1 MLRFKRIFLILAV
14 LCLYAAGLQT
24 IFAQA
29 VGTILGTIS
38 DTSGAIVPNV
48 TVTITNMQTGQVR
61 MARSNNAGNYI
72 APALPPGR
80 YTVEAEKA
88 GFRKE
93 THQDLELQVD
103 QSARIDIVFQ
113 PGSVTEA
120 IVVAAEAPVINTE
133 SPALGQ
139 VIENARVVSLP
150 LNGRQFLELT
160 MQVPGVVSGN
170 GGPQTGSSTLFQRPG
185 QNSSI
190 SVSGG
195 RSQNNSFLLDG
206 VQNTDPD
213 VNAYI
218 VSPSVDTIQEF
229 KMETK
234 NYSAEFGRSSGG
246 QISVVTKSGT
256 NALHGSAYEFLRN
269 DAVDARPFNNPGS
282 LPPFRRNQFGATLG
296 GPVRKDRTFLF
307 AGWEGFRRVEGQ
319 SATLTVPT
327 ALERDYNFSSGRG
340 IFDPASTAP
349 DPTDPAGRRLIRA
362 MFPGNV
368 IPANRR
374 DPWPRGF

>member
-1 MLRFKRIFLILAV
+1 
-14 LCLYAAGLQT
+14 
-24 IFAQA
+24 
-29 VGTILGTIS
+29 
-38 DTSGAIVPNV
+38 
-48 TVTITNMQTGQVR
+48 
-61 MARSNNAGNYI
+61 
-72 APALPPGR
+72 
-80 YTVEAEKA
+80 
-88 GFRKE
+88 
-93 THQDLELQVD
+93 
-103 QSARIDIVFQ
+103 VFQ
-113 PGSVTEA
+113 LGSVSET
-120 IVVAAEAPVINTE
+120 VVVTGDAPVLNTE
-133 SPALGQ
+133 STALGQ

-170 GGPQTGSSTLFQRPG
+170 GGPQNGTSTLFQRPG

-256 NALHGSAYEFLRN
+256 NQLHGTAYEFLRN
-269 DAVDARPFNNPGS
+269 DAVDARPFNNPGN
-282 LPPFRRNQFGATLG
+282 LPEFRRNQFGATLG
-296 GPVRKDRTFLF
+296 GPIRKDRTFFF

-319 SATLTVPT
+319 SLTDTVPT
-327 ALERDYNFSSGRG
+327 ALQRQFDFSKSGG
-340 IFDPASTAP
+340 IFDPNSTAP
-349 DPTDPAGRRLIRA
+349 DPSDPTGKRLIRA
-362 MFPGNV
+362 
-368 IPANRR
+368 
-374 DPWPRGF
+374 